1 MTHPCTPRLRH
12 IAIRHRRWWS
22 AVAALLFVG
31 LSAPSLNAMEP
42 WYVGLSFGIEQADV
56 DYAKAVGLVAGPD
69 TENRASLLVSHDSA
83 RERSGVLRMTVG
95 YRVFLAERA
104 YLAGEL
110 EAALYTDG
118 TATGYLPGTGGGDR
132 DVWPGAWSLAKDFGV
147 GGNVKIG
154 YAPDGLD
161 ILGPGRSLYLT
172 AGIHWVDTEINAAHD
187 RCGGTE
193 NCPHPVTGN
202 FRDRF
207 TDTAWRG
214 GLGIEFGGE
223 RHRFDLRIS
232 HAVYEKNLRRHQGG
246 MTFAT
251 PDLDYDF
258 EVKAWSVTLGYV
270 FGFSL

>member
-42 WYVGLSFGIEQADV
+42 WYVGLSIGIEQADV

-83 RERSGVLRMTVG
+83 RERFGVLRMTVG
-95 YRVFLAERA
+95 YRAFLAERA

-110 EAALYTDG
+110 EAALYADG
-118 TATGYLPGTGGGDR
+118 TTTGYLPGTGGGDR